1 MLYGDFFK
9 DAIAVDE
16 SKHHGDGRTGR
27 RSSTARWQMALH
39 GLHHAAPFWLAL
51 AGVVLAWYMY
61 LVNPALPAAIKRRVR
76 PLVHRLLD
84 NKYYMDWIN
93 EHLIARGTRALGTGL
108 WKGGDQGVIDGAI
121 VDGSWKAIGR
131 VAGVMRWMQS
141 GYIYHYAFAMLM
153 GIFLLMTYFVWFN
166 R

>member
-1 MLYGDFFK
+1 
-9 DAIAVDE
+9 
-16 SKHHGDGRTGR
+16 
-27 RSSTARWQMALH
+27 
-39 GLHHAAPFWLAL
+39 
-51 AGVVLAWYMY
+51 MY
-61 LVNPALPAAIKRRVR
+61 LVNPALPAAIKRAFG
-76 PLVHRLLD
+76 PVHRLLD

-108 WKGGDQGVIDGAI
+108 WKGGDQGIIDGAI